1 MHVGAVYLNVSLPL
15 ATLSSAE
22 PRPRVQLHNKQASA
36 DFHAPAR
43 SSNIC
48 SGSSGRRRDNGPCYP
63 LFELFIFFTFPSFP
77 SRGTR
82 LSPSSLMFSLSLD
95 CHSHCPP
102 GAGNAG

>member
-1 MHVGAVYLNVSLPL
+1 MEMGGIH
-15 ATLSSAE
+15 
-22 PRPRVQLHNKQASA
+22 LHQA
-36 DFHAPAR
+36 HAPPSLVR
-43 SSNIC
+43 CRVRGLGPNCVIKESSSLTSMPPLFLPIFALA
-48 SGSSGRRRDNGPCYP
+48 GRRRDNGPCYP

-77 SRGTR
+77 SQGTR